1 MVQSGH
7 YLKIVSIIAFVIV
20 LFSFH
25 QRLFD
30 ISPEDIR
37 TLIYTAGWF
46 APLFYI
52 FLYLL
57 RPLVLFPASI
67 FSIVG
72 GLAFGAIMGSVLALI
87 GATGGAIVAFLISR
101 RFGEDNF
108 KHKKVLE
115 LMNKFETKGFY
126 YVLLLRFL
134 PVVNFDL
141 ISYGAGLSKVSLK
154 DFVKATV
161 IGIIPGTLIYN
172 LMGASLV
179 ESDKS
184 TMIWVGVL
192 YLIVVVGPIIWKSNI
207 MKRIE

>member
-1 MVQSGH
+1 M
-7 YLKIVSIIAFVIV
+7 SIIAFVIV

>member
-1 MVQSGH
+1 M
-7 YLKIVSIIAFVIV
+7 
-20 LFSFH
+20 
-25 QRLFD
+25 
-30 ISPEDIR
+30 
-37 TLIYTAGWF
+37 IYTAGWF